1 MMHPVLMPPTG
12 APLANNSG
20 CTQKLRARSRRH
32 GFTLIELLVVIA
44 IIAILAGLL
53 LPALAKSKAKAQ
65 GISCLNNLKQL
76 QLGWFMYAGDNNDQI
91 VRTAGTDF
99 DVNVPTDVR
108 TQAGNPNN
116 QWIYGDMT
124 AAPGNTNAALLQ
136 VGLIFPY
143 VKNVAVFKC
152 PADKRTSR
160 WPLAGGDPTVRS
172 MSMNAWMNPIKSWNE
187 ERGYSGAQAF
197 RVFRKLSDIIAPSPS
212 LCWVTIDENPASIN
226 DAWFVCDPNV
236 TATWTDVPATY
247 HNRAG
252 GISFADGHSEIKKWT
267 DKNINGLR
275 TTPPTTKDPAS
286 TDLQWLQDRTTSH

>member
-160 WPLAGGDPTVRS
+160 
-172 MSMNAWMNPIKSWNE
+172 
-187 ERGYSGAQAF
+187 
-197 RVFRKLSDIIAPSPS
+197 
-212 LCWVTIDENPASIN
+212 
-226 DAWFVCDPNV
+226 
-236 TATWTDVPATY
+236 
-247 HNRAG
+247 
-252 GISFADGHSEIKKWT
+252 
-267 DKNINGLR
+267 
-275 TTPPTTKDPAS
+275 
-286 TDLQWLQDRTTSH
+286 